1 MRSIMILLTALLGL
15 GVTAW
20 ALNDNKAKDLNV
32 SALGAHEANQT
43 EVFWDYNGSRPLNST
58 DHVLPEKY
66 SYAANQNLDC
76 DQFTA
81 FCQIK
86 APVLPGSSPAQPD
99 LSAPSTVPGQSI
111 QDRIEDAQVNG
122 PNETVTMKN

>member
-1 MRSIMILLTALLGL
+1 MKSIMILLTALLGL

-20 ALNDNKAKDLNV
+20 ALNDNKAKDLNA
-32 SALGAHEANQT
+32 SALGANEANQT

-76 DQFTA
+76 DKNTA

-99 LSAPSTVPGQSI
+99 LGAPSTVPGQSI
-111 QDRIEDAQVNG
+111 QDRIEDAQLNG

>member
-1 MRSIMILLTALLGL
+1 MILLTAILGL

-20 ALNDNKAKDLNV
+20 ALNDNKAIDSTVNLHD
-32 SALGAHEANQT
+32 ADEASQT

-58 DHVLPEKY
+58 DHILPEKY
-66 SYAANQNLDC
+66 SYAANQNLGC
-76 DQFTA
+76 DQSTA

-86 APVLPGSSPAQPD
+86 APVLAGSSPAQPD
-99 LSAPSTVPGQSI
+99 LSAPSTIPGQNI
-111 QDRIEDAQVNG
+111 QDRIEDAQLNG